1 MLSVFD
7 VLLVGV
13 LIFFS
18 AVCSGLN
25 IAIMSLNL
33 AELRRKAKLSDKRAK
48 RVLPLRENAHLT
60 LAGILLSNV
69 AFASGAAIVLGD
81 NFNGFIA
88 VAISSLLLVVF
99 AELLPQAFFT
109 RRALTI
115 CSYLSPLMRAMIL
128 ITYPVSKTLQ
138 LMLDRL
144 FGQSKDNG
152 LHTRHE
158 LGLMI
163 NEHLGEKSSELDEDE
178 VEIIRGALQLS
189 EKHVSEIM
197 TPIENTYWLT
207 LDTKLDSKKIEEIK
221 RASYSRIPIFDK
233 NLVKCHGIL
242 LMKDMVDVDF
252 DEQRYR
258 VSDLKLHSTKIVGS
272 RTALDTMFR
281 KFIGART
288 HLIPVD
294 KNDSIIG
301 IVTIEDLVEE
311 IIGHEII
318 DESDHASA
326 RV

>member
-7 VLLVGV
+7 VLLVAV
-13 LIFFS
+13 LIFLS

-25 IAIMSLNL
+25 IAIMSLDIS
-33 AELRRKAKLSDKRAK
+33 ELRRKAKLSNKSALK
-48 RVLPLRENAHLT
+48 VLPLRENAHLT

-69 AFASGAAIVLGD
+69 AFASGAAVVLGD

-99 AELLPQAFFT
+99 AELLPQAFFA
-109 RRALTI
+109 RQALNI
-115 CSYLSPLMRAMIL
+115 CAALAPLMRFMVF
-128 ITYPVSKTLQ
+128 ITYPVSKSLQ
-138 LMLDRL
+138 LALDRI
-144 FGQSKDNG
+144 FGKPEENR

-163 NEHLGEKSSELDEDE
+163 NEHLGEQTSELDDDE

-189 EKHVSEIM
+189 EKQVVDIM

-207 LDTKLDSKKIEEIK
+207 LDTLIGPKKIDEIK
-221 RASYSRIPIFDK
+221 EASYSRIPVFDK
-233 NLVKCHGIL
+233 ELAKCHGIL
-242 LMKDMVDVDF
+242 LMKDMVDIDF
-252 DEQRYR
+252 DENKYK
-258 VSDLKLHSTKIVGS
+258 VKDLRLHPTRLVGS

-288 HLIPVD
+288 HLIPVE
-294 KNDSIIG
+294 KNDQIVG

-318 DESDHASA
+318 DESDHAAS

>member
-1 MLSVFD
+1 
-7 VLLVGV
+7 
-13 LIFFS
+13 
-18 AVCSGLN
+18 
-25 IAIMSLNL
+25 MSLDV

-99 AELLPQAFFT
+99 AELLPQAFFA

-115 CSYLSPLMRAMIL
+115 CSYLSPIMRIMIL
-128 ITYPVSKTLQ
+128 ITYPISKTLQ
-138 LMLDRL
+138 LMLDRI
-144 FGQSKDNG
+144 FGQSKGNG